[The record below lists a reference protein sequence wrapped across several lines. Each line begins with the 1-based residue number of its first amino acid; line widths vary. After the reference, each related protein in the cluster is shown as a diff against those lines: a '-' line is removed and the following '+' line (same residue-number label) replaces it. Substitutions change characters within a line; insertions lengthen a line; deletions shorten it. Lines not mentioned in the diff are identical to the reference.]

1 MGKNLIDYIMNNS
14 TYQLEF
20 KIFFRNKAV
29 WSGILILLI
38 SGFAGLYFGKTFIEK
53 QEAVIGKANALQQEK
68 TQHNIDLHSEDL
80 GLLLFYNKFS
90 IANMPSPWAAFAN
103 GQRDINPYLMSVSI
117 LGLEGQMYD
126 TDLNNPTTLLLGN
139 MDLAFV
145 IIFLFP
151 LVIIAFS
158 YNIVSAEQESGIWG
172 LVKSQS
178 GLPLSIILRKF
189 SIRLITVFATLLI
202 LMAAAV
208 VYLQLAVD
216 RHFMMVL
223 MVVSFYLL
231 FWFALSF
238 WVVSRNKSS
247 SFNAVSLIACWVVLN
262 IIGPAVLNVWLTKKY
277 PIPEAMETV
286 IHQREGNHEKWDK
299 EKHVTMDKFFE
310 HYPQFKKYPFPSELT
325 FSWYWYYAMQQMGDD
340 EAAESAGHMM
350 KKLEER
356 QGFSSISALL
366 FPGIQTQLGL
376 NELAGSDLQSHLNFL
391 KALKAY
397 HEKLRLSFYPVIFTN
412 GTAKDID
419 WKKIKAEHHVNA
431 VESGKVV
438 LNLFVVAIF
447 SLLLAMAGFYN
458 FRKKLHTF

>member
-1 MGKNLIDYIMNNS
+1 MNNS
-14 TYQLEF
+14 IYQLEC

-29 WSGILILLI
+29 WLGILILLI
-38 SGFAGLYFGKTFIEK
+38 SGFAGLYLGKKFIEK
-53 QEAVIGKANALQQEK
+53 QQSVIAKSAVLQEIK
-68 TQHNIDLHSEDL
+68 TAHNIHLHAGDL
-80 GLLLFYNKFS
+80 GLLLFYNKFAV
-90 IANMPSPWAAFAN
+90 ANIPGPWTAFAN
-103 GQRDINPYLMSVSI
+103 GQRDINPYLLSVSI
-117 LGLEGQMYD
+117 LALEGQMYD

-158 YNIVSAEQESGIWG
+158 YNIVSGEQESGIWG

-178 GLPLSIILRKF
+178 GLPLQIILRKF
-189 SIRLITVFATLLI
+189 SIRLITIFGVLGLLMI
-202 LMAAAV
+202 AAV
-208 VYLQLAVD
+208 IYLQLPVD
-216 RHFMMVL
+216 GHFFMVL
-223 MVVSFYLL
+223 MVISFYVF
-231 FWFALSF
+231 FWFALCF
-238 WVVSRNKSS
+238 WVVSRNQAS
-247 SFNAVSLIACWVVLN
+247 SFNAVTLIACWVVLN
-262 IIGPAVLNVWLTKKY
+262 IIGPAVLNVWLTNRY

-286 IHQREGNHEKWDK
+286 IHQREGNHEKWDR
-299 EKHVTMDKFFE
+299 EKHVTMDKFYE

-356 QGFSSISALL
+356 QGFTNISSIL

-391 KALKAY
+391 KALKTY
-397 HEKLRLSFYPVIFTN
+397 HEKLRLYFYPVIFTD
-412 GTAKDID
+412 GTANDID
-419 WKKIKAEHHVNA
+419 WKKLKVEHYVNPA
-431 VESGKVV
+431 DSGKIV
-438 LNLFVVAIF
+438 LNLVFVAVF
-447 SLLLAMAGFYN
+447 SLLLGLAGWYN

>member
-1 MGKNLIDYIMNNS
+1 MNNS

-20 KIFFRNKAV
+20 KIFFRNRAV

-38 SGFAGLYFGKTFIEK
+38 SGFAGLYFGKKFIEK
-53 QEAVIGKANALQQEK
+53 QEAVIEKANVLQQEK
-68 TQHNIDLHSEDL
+68 TAHNIRLHAEDL

-90 IANMPSPWAAFAN
+90 IAHMPSPWAAFAN

-126 TDLNNPTTLLLGN
+126 TDLNNPSTLLLGN

-158 YNIVSAEQESGIWG
+158 YNIVSAEQESGVWG

-178 GLPLSIILRKF
+178 GLPLPIILRKF
-189 SIRLITVFATLLI
+189 SIRMITIFAVLLI
-202 LMAAAV
+202 LMAAAA

-216 RHFMMVL
+216 LHFVMVL
-223 MVVSFYLL
+223 MVLSLYVL

-238 WVVSRNKSS
+238 WVISGNKSS
-247 SFNAVSLIACWVVLN
+247 SYNAVTLIACWVVLN

-286 IHQREGNHEKWDK
+286 IHQREGNHEKWDR
-299 EKHVTMDKFFE
+299 EKHVTMDKFYE
-310 HYPQFKKYPFPSELT
+310 HYPQFKKFPFPSALT

-350 KKLEER
+350 KKLDDR
-356 QGFSSISALL
+356 QGFTNASAVL

-397 HEKLRLSFYPVIFTN
+397 HEQLRLSFYPVIFTG
-412 GTAKDID
+412 GTARDID
-419 WKKIKAEHHVNA
+419 WKKLKVEHYVNP
-431 VESGKVV
+431 SSSRKV
-438 LNLFVVAIF
+438 LQNLLVVMAF
-447 SLLLAMAGFYN
+447 SLLLLLAGLYN

>member
-1 MGKNLIDYIMNNS
+1 MNNS
-14 TYQLEF
+14 TYQLEY

-38 SGFAGLYFGKTFIEK
+38 SGFAGLYFGKKFIEK
-53 QEAVIGKANALQQEK
+53 QEAVIEKASDLQQEK
-68 TQHNIDLHSEDL
+68 TTHNVNLHADDL

-90 IANMPSPWAAFAN
+90 IANIPSPWAAFAN
-103 GQRDINPYLMSVSI
+103 GQRDINPYLLSVSI
-117 LGLEGQMYD
+117 LALEGQMYD
-126 TDLNNPTTLLLGN
+126 TDLNNPSTLLLGN

-178 GLPLSIILRKF
+178 GLPLKIILRKF
-189 SIRLITVFATLLI
+189 SIRVVTIFATLLI
-202 LMAAAV
+202 LMVAAGI
-208 VYLQLAVD
+208 YLHLPAD
-216 RHFMMVL
+216 LHFLMVM
-223 MVVSFYLL
+223 MVVSLYML

-238 WVVSRNKSS
+238 WVISRNKSS
-247 SFNAVSLIACWVVLN
+247 SFNAVTLIACWVVLN
-262 IIGPAVLNVWLTKKY
+262 IIGPAVLNVWLTSRY

-286 IHQREGNHEKWDK
+286 IHQREGNHEKWDR
-299 EKHVTMDKFFE
+299 EKNVTMDKFYE

-356 QGFSSISALL
+356 QVFTNVSSVL

-397 HEKLRLSFYPVIFTN
+397 HEKLRLDFYPVIFSN
-412 GTAKDID
+412 GTAEDID
-419 WKKIKAEHHVNA
+419 WKKLKVEHYTNPSG
-431 VESGKVV
+431 SGKVV
-438 LNLFVVAIF
+438 LNLFVVALF
-447 SLLLAMAGFYN
+447 SLLLALAGYYN